1 MQCFD
6 FGTVMGLFS
15 YVYRLL
21 VGVVTI
27 FYFHLIYHNSS
38 NKYTVTQ
45 DSEKLVCPVKV
56 TKRRFEYRQLGY
68 RRTHMPKCDAEVQ
81 SNFMEITL
89 RHGFSAV
96 NLLHIFRAPF
106 PEKLLLKISK
116 SRRYFT
122 CLTVGNVLY
131 LRVLQFTFT
140 VQNLSG
146 FSIVLYQTVTL
157 YVPVKPDRMISTL
170 FLLTLK
176 GTALIDVFD

>member
-1 MQCFD
+1 MQCFG

-15 YVYRLL
+15 YVDRLL
-21 VGVVTI
+21 VDVVTI

-89 RHGFSAV
+89 
-96 NLLHIFRAPF
+96 L
-106 PEKLLLKISK
+106 
-116 SRRYFT
+116 
-122 CLTVGNVLY
+122 
-131 LRVLQFTFT
+131 
-140 VQNLSG
+140 
-146 FSIVLYQTVTL
+146 
-157 YVPVKPDRMISTL
+157 
-170 FLLTLK
+170 
-176 GTALIDVFD
+176 